1 MNYYIL
7 PALNL
12 LHLIIKLI
20 WIASNTYLPFDF
32 LKIRAYDKAAIQN
45 NGREAMTNFEAST
58 YEGEMKSA
66 AINEGNKHSIAKILF
81 KLRSD
86 ISSIK
91 MFSL

>member
-1 MNYYIL
+1 ML

-12 LHLIIKLI
+12 FHLIIKLI
-20 WIASNTYLPFDF
+20 WIASNMYLPSDF

-66 AINEGNKHSIAKILF
+66 AINEGNKPSIAQILF
-81 KLRSD
+81 NLRSD
-86 ISSIK
+86 ISNIK
-91 MFSL
+91 MFSM